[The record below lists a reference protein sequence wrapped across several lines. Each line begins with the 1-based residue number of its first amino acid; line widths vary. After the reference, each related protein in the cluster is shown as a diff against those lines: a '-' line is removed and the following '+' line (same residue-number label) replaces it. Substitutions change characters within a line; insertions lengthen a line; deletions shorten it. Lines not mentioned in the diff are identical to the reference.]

1 MLGFIIFIGRIN
13 YKYYKDLFMSKY
25 YSINKFSKILGVS
38 AQTLRNWDKKGK
50 LHSHHTSSNGYRY
63 YSHEQLNQ
71 VMNVKPNLDRI
82 VIGYCRVSSNKQK
95 DDLERQIENMKLYL
109 TAQGKPFEIISDIG
123 SGIDYKKKGLK
134 ELMKRISQNKV
145 DKVVVFYKDR
155 LLRFG
160 FELVEYIASLYD
172 CDIEIIDHTE
182 KTEQQELVEDLVQ
195 IITVF
200 SCKLQGQRA
209 NKVRKLVK
217 ELIDDGGEEDDKN
230 NSSHA
235 DPK

>member
-1 MLGFIIFIGRIN
+1 MIFIGRIN
-13 YKYYKDLFMSKY
+13 YKYYMEDLFMSKY

-50 LHSHHTSSNGYRY
+50 LHPHHTSSNGYRY

-82 VIGYCRVSSNKQK
+82 VISYCRVSSNKQK
-95 DDLERQIENMKLYL
+95 DELERQIENMKLYL
-109 TAQGKPFEIISDIG
+109 TAQGK
-123 SGIDYKKKGLK
+123 
-134 ELMKRISQNKV
+134 
-145 DKVVVFYKDR
+145 
-155 LLRFG
+155 
-160 FELVEYIASLYD
+160 
-172 CDIEIIDHTE
+172 
-182 KTEQQELVEDLVQ
+182 
-195 IITVF
+195 
-200 SCKLQGQRA
+200 RA
-209 NKVRKLVK
+209 NKARKLVK